1 MRILLSNDDGIHSQ
15 GIKVLEEIV
24 KEHFTPRPWVVA
36 PKTEQSARS
45 HAITTKETI
54 ELDPMEE
61 LGERHYAVAG
71 TPADSVFLGLKEVLK
86 EEEPDLILTG
96 INYGSNLGEDINYS
110 GTVGAAME
118 GMLQGIP
125 AIALSLRV
133 DFAKENPRGPF
144 WDTPRKFAPEIIK
157 KLFHIGWPDGV
168 IMNVNFP
175 NLPPE
180 DVKGVKIVRQGA
192 RYVLDVLEEAGEDE
206 NGNTLYRRNNP
217 LTMSNLI
224 SGTDRY
230 YAKEGYITITPLHLD
245 FTHFKTLETLQKE
258 WETK

>member
-1 MRILLSNDDGIHSQ
+1 MRILLSNDDGIHSR

-36 PKTEQSARS
+36 PKAEQSAKS

-54 ELDPMEE
+54 ELEKMEK
-61 LGERHYAVAG
+61 LGERHFAVDG

-86 EEEPDLILTG
+86 EEAEPDLILTG
-96 INYGSNLGEDINYS
+96 INFGSNLGEDVSYS

-125 AIALSLRV
+125 AIALSLRI

-144 WDTPRKFAPEIIK
+144 WETPKKFAPEIIK
-157 KLFHIGWPDGV
+157 KLFHIGWPEGV

-175 NLPPE
+175 NFPPE

-192 RYVLDVLEEAGEDE
+192 RYVLDVLEEVCEKDG
-206 NGNTLYRRNNP
+206 NGLYRRNNP
-217 LTMSNLI
+217 FTMKDLI

-245 FTHFKTLETLQKE
+245 FTHYKTLKTLEKE
-258 WETK
+258 WEK